1 MTTDAPRE
9 KTLENVFQGLLWLRD
24 IALGGDQ
31 IGNFDIHAIDAA
43 IWIMRQVPIAA
54 YGQARICRPNPVGDR
69 HDLYALIYECPN

>member
-1 MTTDAPRE
+1 MAP
-9 KTLENVFQGLLWLRD
+9 D

-43 IWIMRQVPIAA
+43 IWIMREVPIAA